1 MNTLLTWY
9 RHTVWMGIVLNLGL
23 LLQNGPPTD
32 KQVSVQRVEKDLL
45 TINDE
50 AEHTLPV
57 ELAERRISYRSVA
70 PTCTF
75 YHDGAFKGRN
85 LSTNR
90 PKMLMYNPTQTP
102 GIETSQW
109 FSYDYAA
116 SKRSGSDT
124 LMRYIDQ
131 LPDRSSTG
139 HMVYKHLTIPF
150 AKTARLK
157 QQQTYAWQ
165 K

>member
-9 RHTVWMGIVLNLGL
+9 RHTIWMGIVLNLGL
-23 LLQNGPPTD
+23 LLQNGSPTN
-32 KQVSVQRVEKDLL
+32 KQVSVQGIEKYLL

-57 ELAERRISYRSVA
+57 ELVRRQIGYRSVE

-75 YHDGAFKGRN
+75 CHDGAFKGRN

-90 PKMLMYNPTQTP
+90 PKVLTYSPTQMS
-102 GIETSQW
+102 GLEASQRS
-109 FSYDYAA
+109 SYDCAA

-124 LMRYIDQ
+124 LMRYIDP

-150 AKTARLK
+150 AKTALLK